1 MVLFTLLFGK
11 MSVKSEDRLVSV
23 KKRDLESLKAT
34 IETLQNMEVMRQLED
49 SEGDIEEGRVRNAK
63 ELLKELEG

>member
-1 MVLFTLLFGK
+1 